1 MKLLAGLILFVMT
14 STSIQAQSAAD
25 QILGIYWTP
34 RKDGKMQ
41 VFKSGDRYF
50 GKLVWGKNSRLDEKN
65 PNPAERTKQL
75 LGMVILKNFLFK
87 EGKYSDG
94 QIYDPDSGKTY
105 DCTMWLEGLKLKVRG
120 YVGVSLFGRTETF
133 ERVE

>member
-1 MKLLAGLILFVMT
+1 
-14 STSIQAQSAAD
+14 
-25 QILGIYWTP
+25 
-34 RKDGKMQ
+34 
-41 VFKSGDRYF
+41 
-50 GKLVWGKNSRLDEKN
+50 
-65 PNPAERTKQL
+65 
-75 LGMVILKNFLFK
+75 MVILKNFLFR

-105 DCTMWLEGLKLKVRG
+105 DCMMWLEGLKLKVRG